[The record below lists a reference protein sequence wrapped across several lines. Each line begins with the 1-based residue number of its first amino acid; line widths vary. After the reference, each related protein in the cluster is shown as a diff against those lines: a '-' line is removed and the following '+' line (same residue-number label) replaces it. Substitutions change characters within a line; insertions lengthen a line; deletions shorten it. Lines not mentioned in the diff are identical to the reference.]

1 MNDFQNLRFILHVS
15 DFHITEKENGEEVA
29 KNALKAVAQKLREHN
44 INVDYIVHTG
54 DVINSSDLHLMAA
67 KEVLPSAKSRKK
79 YISEKKFNFN
89 LFAAEAKDREKKAFD
104 HLVWTYAKK
113 RFELAEEIMGQFI
126 SDLNVSSGNVIICCG
141 NHDAMRLASLSK
153 LGIKCIES
161 KDRRSV
167 SSLEEKPFKA
177 ITEDKKPICPDKLP
191 FKLFNDFLNKLN
203 VANSDERQK
212 LMRGKEEKHAAG
224 VIECTLG
231 NLNFL
236 IMNTNW
242 TNPSNVESTHY
253 CVRCQDVIDGIEEI
267 KERRK
272 NDSSLNVIV
281 AHKPIYE
288 ICETV
293 RLPYQ
298 RYKRTPFMAKLM
310 EYVGDN
316 GIYLCGDKHTRSIIG
331 AAFHDIP
338 HYMGGE
344 PFTVLN
350 KLKNNTEVEYNL
362 LGVFDGKVEVERKI
376 HLRKENKPKENEEA
390 GFGGWVCDICPQD
403 SIVSQLYEWSK
414 QHISPQSFKKLG
426 MMHCRNSWEAL
437 SQNFE
442 CKNDGTMKVSEEL
455 SHYFKR
461 IARCRNNGNLNKES
475 KLAKRLIGDGKIFE
489 AVTEAIIEGVK
500 NQKSKNILN
509 LRGEHGTGKS
519 TFLGILYIY
528 LLNQYSIGKIDFIP
542 AYFALENAE
551 MMDNIKDGSTYYAAV
566 RKSFAKFAE
575 NVQSIAQKEHQN
587 VCYIIDRLDEQ
598 DCWSLSSEDSVG
610 RGILDVL
617 AKYEN
622 SWNVMGYGQHGLPY
636 FKNTMPARTYNDTS
650 ELLYFNA
657 INVDSNSREK
667 LEDFV
672 RLFLSLERNAGIINR
687 VESTEVNA
695 AKTAVETGDPKV
707 VVEQTV
713 VPDDAASEQ
722 NLVDVC
728 EIIRK
733 FRRLR
738 IVPGFI
744 RQNYDY
750 LMDKDEKGKA
760 RNKDKCATEVYNYY
774 IDRQHERC
782 EKKLGYSFVEYA
794 PAMAYLFAYKGYT
807 YERFVHIKD
816 DQQLKKQHEMKLICD
831 HQEDIYKAFMFIK
844 KHTDSRDYLIARHYH
859 RELRYYT
866 EHPDER
872 IQKDSILNEFIS
884 RNVSVIIRKMWK
896 DPNKFAIIFRSIIKR
911 EEVSTCT
918 LSMLLYCLA
927 HIQLCEFTKDELRME
942 VLERAKVLLKD
953 DVDSDP
959 WEISSKLGK
968 GTEALDRF
976 IKLSLKY
983 TIKIFDP
990 KYSENTIGLVVE
1002 LSENAEFAKYSR
1014 MHQMLYYQDRYIRGE
1029 ERNAQLTP
1037 GDDAVST
1044 SFDFHHCFNYLLVKL
1059 RDNKRY
1065 PLRDFDLFTVCNL
1078 LESRLD
1084 QSKDRRYFFSPEK
1097 NDPGAK
1103 VVLDEMIKV
1112 IGAYQKDNNPEDPM
1126 YKPMDE
1132 YLGRILDKLIE
1143 NMVARCYNYL
1153 PVKMEDN
1160 KQYPLRDSDLRT
1172 ICDLLESR
1180 LDQSKDKRYFFSPER
1195 NDPDAKVVLDKM
1207 INVIEAYREDNK
1219 PEDQAH
1225 KPMDEYLGRFLGKLK
1240 ENLGERSRISNE
1252 QADGGSDS

>member
-15 DFHITEKENGEEVA
+15 DFHITEKDDGKKLA
-29 KNALKAVAQKLREHN
+29 QDALKAVAQKLRDHN
-44 INVDYIVHTG
+44 INVDYLVHTG
-54 DVINSSDLHLMAA
+54 DVINSSDLHHMAA
-67 KEVLPSAKSRKK
+67 DGVLTSPESRKK
-79 YISEKKFNFN
+79 YFSGDRFNFST
-89 LFAAEAKDREKKAFD
+89 FTTEANEEEKKAFD
-104 HLVWTYAKK
+104 RLVWERSKK
-113 RFELAEEIMGQFI
+113 RFRLAENIMSQFI
-126 SDLNVSSGNVIICCG
+126 SDLNVSNGNVIICCG
-141 NHDAMRLASLSK
+141 NHDALRLASVSK
-153 LGIKCIES
+153 LDIACVEDGN
-161 KDRRSV
+161 RHSV
-167 SSLEEKPFKA
+167 SQLEKKSFEA
-177 ITEDKKPICPDKLP
+177 ITEDKIPTFPDELP
-191 FKLFNDFLNKLN
+191 FKLFNDLLNKLK
-203 VANSDERQK
+203 VANSNDRQE
-212 LMRGKEEKHAAG
+212 LTRGKKGEKAAG

-236 IMNTNW
+236 VMNTNW
-242 TNPSNVESTHY
+242 TNPSNAGSAHY
-253 CVRCQDVIDGIEEI
+253 CVRCQDVIEGIEEI
-267 KERRK
+267 KKRQK

-331 AAFHDIP
+331 SAFHDIP

-344 PFTVLN
+344 PFTVQN
-350 KLKNNTEVEYNL
+350 KDKKNTEVEYNL
-362 LGVFDGKVEVERKI
+362 LGVFDGKVEIERKV
-376 HLRKENKPKENEEA
+376 HLRKEGEQKKGEKAE
-390 GFGGWVCDICPQD
+390 FGGWVCDICPQD
-403 SIVSQLYEWSK
+403 SIVAQLYDWSK

-426 MMHCRNSWEAL
+426 MIDCRNSWESM

-442 CKNDGTMKVSEEL
+442 CKNDGSMLIADEL
-455 SHYFKR
+455 NRYFKR
-461 IARCRNNGNLNKES
+461 IAKCPNIGNPSKEP
-475 KLAKRLIGDGKIFE
+475 KLAERLRDGGNTIFE
-489 AVTEAIIEGVK
+489 AITETMIEGVR

-575 NVQSIAQKEHQN
+575 NVQYIAQKEHQN

-622 SWNVMGYGQHGLPY
+622 AWNVMGYGQHGLPY
-636 FKNTMPARTYNDTS
+636 FKNTMPARTYNDSS

-657 INVDSNSREK
+657 INVDSNSKEK

-672 RLFLSLERNAGIINR
+672 KLFLSLERNAGIINR
-687 VESTEVNA
+687 VESTAADTTKTSTDDGSQEKTEEQHEAASDSADGQAKKDMRKIIRDFWTYRFLPGFVRKSHECPVDTHAEVNSEGKSVA
-695 AKTAVETGDPKV
+695 ESSIGPKNVEYVAPKGTA
-707 VVEQTV
+707 EQTV
-713 VPDDAASEQ
+713 VPDDTASEQ
-722 NLVDVC
+722 NIKDVC
-728 EIIRK
+728 DIIRK

-750 LMDKDEKGKA
+750 LMDKDEKGES
-760 RNKDKCATEVYNYY
+760 RNKDKSATEVYNYY

-782 EKKLGYSFVEYA
+782 VNKLGYSFVEYA

-807 YERFVHIKD
+807 YERFGHIKD

-872 IQKDSILNEFIS
+872 IHKDSILNEFIS

-896 DPNKFAIIFRSIIKR
+896 DPNKFAIIFRSIIQR

-927 HIQLCEFTKDELRME
+927 HIQLYESMKDELRME
-942 VLERAKVLLKD
+942 LLERAKVLLGKNYA
-953 DVDSDP
+953 SGE
-959 WEISSKLGK
+959 WEIPTELRRGK
-968 GTEALDRF
+968 DALDHF

-990 KYSENTIGLVVE
+990 KYSENTIGLAVE
-1002 LSENAEFAKYSR
+1002 LSEKDEFAKYSR

-1029 ERNAQLTP
+1029 ERIAQLTP
-1037 GDDAVST
+1037 GDDTVRT
-1044 SFDFHHCFNYLLVKL
+1044 YFDFHHCFNYLLVKL
-1059 RDNKRY
+1059 RDNKQY
-1065 PLRDFDLFTVCNL
+1065 PLRDFDLFTICNL

-1084 QSKDRRYFFSPEK
+1084 QTKDR
-1097 NDPGAK
+1097 
-1103 VVLDEMIKV
+1103 
-1112 IGAYQKDNNPEDPM
+1112 
-1126 YKPMDE
+1126 
-1132 YLGRILDKLIE
+1132 
-1143 NMVARCYNYL
+1143 
-1153 PVKMEDN
+1153 
-1160 KQYPLRDSDLRT
+1160 
-1172 ICDLLESR
+1172 
-1180 LDQSKDKRYFFSPER
+1180 RYFFSPER
-1195 NDPDAKVVLDKM
+1195 NDPGAKAVLEVVKE
-1207 INVIEAYREDNK
+1207 VIEAYQEDNK
-1219 PEDQAH
+1219 LEDQAH
-1225 KPMDEYLGRFLGKLK
+1225 KTMDEYLGRILGKLK
-1240 ENLGERSRISNE
+1240 ENLDARSISN
-1252 QADGGSDS
+1252 G

>member
-1 MNDFQNLRFILHVS
+1 MNNFQNLRFILHVS
-15 DFHITEKENGEEVA
+15 DFHITEQNGGEKIAED
-29 KNALKAVAQKLREHN
+29 ALKAVAQKLREHN
-44 INVDYIVHTG
+44 INVDYLVHTG

-67 KEVLPSAKSRKK
+67 NSMLTTPESRKK
-79 YISEKKFNFN
+79 YFSGKEFNFN
-89 LFAAEAKDREKKAFD
+89 TFSAEASEEEKKAFD
-104 HLVWTYAKK
+104 RYVWALSKK
-113 RFELAEEIMGQFI
+113 RFVLAENIMGQFI
-126 SDLNVSSGNVIICCG
+126 SNLNVSNGNVIICCG
-141 NHDAMRLASLSK
+141 NHDAMRLASVSK
-153 LGIKCIES
+153 LDIKCVEDG
-161 KDRRSV
+161 DRRRV
-167 SSLEEKPFKA
+167 SQLEKKLFEA
-177 ITEDKKPICPDKLP
+177 ITEDKTPIHPDELP
-191 FKLFNDFLNKLN
+191 FKLFNDFLDKLK
-203 VANSDERQK
+203 VANSNDRQE
-212 LMRGKEEKHAAG
+212 LTRGKKGDNAVG

-242 TNPSNVESTHY
+242 TNPCNVGSTHY
-253 CVRCQDVIDGIEEI
+253 CVRCQDVIEGIEEI
-267 KERRK
+267 KKRRK
-272 NDSSLNVIV
+272 NDPLLNVIV

-310 EYVGDN
+310 EYVGDH

-344 PFTVLN
+344 PFTELN
-350 KLKNNTEVEYNL
+350 KAKKNTEVEYNL

-376 HLRKENKPKENEEA
+376 HLRRECEQKENEKEE
-390 GFGGWVCDICPQD
+390 FGGWVCDICPQD

-426 MMHCRNSWEAL
+426 MMHCRNSWESL

-442 CKNDGTMKVSEEL
+442 CENDGTMKIAYEL
-455 SHYFKR
+455 NRYFKR

-475 KLAKRLIGDGKIFE
+475 KLAERLMVDEDTIFE
-489 AVTEAIIEGVK
+489 AITETMIEGVK
-500 NQKSKNILN
+500 NRKSKNILN

-519 TFLGILYIY
+519 TFLGILYIF

-542 AYFALENAE
+542 AYFALENAD

-575 NVQSIAQKEHQN
+575 NIQSIAQKEHQN

-622 SWNVMGYGQHGLPY
+622 AWNVMGYGQHGLPY

-672 RLFLSLERNAGIINR
+672 KLFLSLERNASNMNLL
-687 VESTEVNA
+687 ESTA
-695 AKTAVETGDPKV
+695 ADTDKTAVKTSDNKA
-707 VVEQTV
+707 VVEQT
-713 VPDDAASEQ
+713 PILDDTANEQ
-722 NLVDVC
+722 NIRDVC

-750 LMDKDEKGKA
+750 LMDKNEQGES
-760 RNKDKCATEVYNYY
+760 RNKDKSATEVYNYY

-782 EKKLGYSFVEYA
+782 MNKLGYSFVEYA

-807 YERFVHIKD
+807 YERFEHIKD
-816 DQQLKKQHEMKLICD
+816 DPQLKKQHEMKLICD

-866 EHPDER
+866 EHPDEK
-872 IQKDSILNEFIS
+872 IHKDSILNEFIS

-896 DPNKFAIIFRSIIKR
+896 DPNKFAIIFRSIIQR

-927 HIQLCEFTKDELRME
+927 HIQLYESMKDNLRME
-942 VLERAKVLLKD
+942 LLERAKVLLGKNYD
-953 DVDSDP
+953 TDK
-959 WEISSKLGK
+959 WEIPSHLGK
-968 GTEALDRF
+968 GKDALDHF

-990 KYSENTIGLVVE
+990 KYSENTIGLAEE

-1014 MHQMLYYQDRYIRGE
+1014 LHQMLYYQDRYIRGE

-1037 GDDAVST
+1037 GDDAVSIY
-1044 SFDFHHCFNYLLVKL
+1044 FDFHHCFNFLLVKL
-1059 RDNKRY
+1059 RDNKKY
-1065 PLRDFDLFTVCNL
+1065 PLRDFDLFTICNL

-1084 QSKDRRYFFSPEK
+1084 QSKDRRYFFSPERS
-1097 NDPGAK
+1097 DPGAK
-1103 VVLDEMIKV
+1103 AVLE
-1112 IGAYQKDNNPEDPM
+1112 
-1126 YKPMDE
+1126 
-1132 YLGRILDKLIE
+1132 L
-1143 NMVARCYNYL
+1143 
-1153 PVKMEDN
+1153 VKE
-1160 KQYPLRDSDLRT
+1160 
-1172 ICDLLESR
+1172 
-1180 LDQSKDKRYFFSPER
+1180 
-1195 NDPDAKVVLDKM
+1195 
-1207 INVIEAYREDNK
+1207 VIEAYQNDSK
-1219 PEDQAH
+1219 LEDQAH
-1225 KPMDEYLGRFLGKLK
+1225 NTMGKYLVKILDKLK
-1240 ENLGERSRISNE
+1240 ENLDARSRISN
-1252 QADGGSDS
+1252 G